1 MKGEN
6 NMGIF
11 SIFKKKQKKES
22 ISKEEQ
28 KPSNLKET
36 RVSTPKEENH
46 GLGQPAI
53 IAKPTTVTEQK
64 PVIIPTSEPTKT
76 TPKKQAPK
84 PKGAVT
90 SKSTEVKS
98 KTETT
103 KATTTK
109 ASKYHVSQN
118 KDPKS
123 DSYKKWRVR
132 IEGSQKTIKF
142 FDTQKEAIAH
152 AEDLAKSA
160 GSSVVVHKLDGT
172 IRKQNY

>member
-1 MKGEN
+1 MKGEYT
-6 NMGIF
+6 MGIF
-11 SIFKKKQKKES
+11 SIFKKKPKKETTS
-22 ISKEEQ
+22 NEAK
-28 KPSNLKET
+28 KPVHTKET
-36 RVSTPKEENH
+36 QVNVPHNVNQ
-46 GLGQPAI
+46 GLGQQVVI
-53 IAKPTTVTEQK
+53 EKPTTIEKQK
-64 PVIIPTSEPTKT
+64 PVS
-76 TPKKQAPK
+76 K
-84 PKGAVT
+84 PKGAVA
-90 SKSTEVKS
+90 SKPTAS
-98 KTETT
+98 KPAAA
-103 KATTTK
+103 KPAVAK
-109 ASKYHVSQN
+109 PSKYHVSQN